1 MRRRIC
7 SSISLRP
14 RNAGIAL
21 VIVLWLIAL
30 LSLLAVGQTA
40 TVRTETLV
48 TGNQLAAARAR
59 AAAYGGIQ
67 IGLLELLRSPQAR
80 TWRADGTV
88 YDATL
93 DDAVLHIS
101 LADETGKVDINFASG
116 PLLDALLRAAGVEDD
131 VRAQLV
137 DAILDWRDPDSL
149 RRADGAEREAY
160 AAAGL
165 DYAPR
170 NGPLQ
175 STEELMLVL
184 GMDASLYHKLADSI
198 TVHSGNAVFNPT
210 VVSGL
215 VLQRMMQEGEGQG
228 GSAGVRD
235 DGGDAAPPAAA
246 ARTGSGGR
254 VYTIRCAAQMPD
266 GARERYEA
274 LVRVTPARGA
284 GAPLHEVLVWRETD
298 AADNAD
304 RVQCDPG
311 MGC

>member
-1 MRRRIC
+1 MF
-7 SSISLRP
+7 SLR
-14 RNAGIAL
+14 RSNAGIAL

-59 AAAYGGIQ
+59 TAAYGGIQ

-93 DDAVLHIS
+93 DDAVLRIS
-101 LADETGKVDINFASG
+101 LADEIGKVDINFASG

-137 DAILDWRDPDSL
+137 DAILDWRDPDNL

-170 NGPLQ
+170 NGPMQ

-184 GMDASLYHKLADSI
+184 GMDAALYHLLADSI

-210 VVSGL
+210 VVSGQ
-215 VLQRMMQEGEGQG
+215 VLQRMMQDGEGQG
-228 GSAGVRD
+228 SNAGLHED
-235 DGGDAAPPAAA
+235 GDAAPPAAA

-254 VYTIRCAAQMPD
+254 VYTVRCAAQMPD
-266 GARERYEA
+266 GVREQYEA
-274 LVRVTPARGA
+274 LVRVTPARGT

-298 AADNAD
+298 AAENTD
-304 RVQCDPG
+304 RVQCGPG